1 MDSVGLEA
9 TQEGNTGWGFLIRIY
24 GYIFFLSGCDL
35 RSCFAQWTGLFQT
48 HNTAKRSQRA
58 WSHPETSGCK
68 SGRSSWAEPPKRDL
82 PLILQVSSVSFLSF
96 FFCCCWRNIHK
107 KNSAFPQLSIDED
120 SATSCKKCLICYGL
134 IFFLL
139 FENIQPSGKQTNK
152 MLPDIGSKAYTEKQL
167 VGEGNGSQPLCSLMG
182 FDFVLFFPLSGR
194 LLSWI
199 CICKKQN
206 LVMIFI

>member
-1 MDSVGLEA
+1 MVPSWDKWLQVR
-9 TQEGNTGWGFLIRIY
+9 QK
-24 GYIFFLSGCDL
+24 FLSWTSKTWPPSDL
-35 RSCFAQWTGLFQT
+35 TGVISLFF
-48 HNTAKRSQRA
+48 
-58 WSHPETSGCK
+58 
-68 SGRSSWAEPPKRDL
+68 
-82 PLILQVSSVSFLSF
+82 VF